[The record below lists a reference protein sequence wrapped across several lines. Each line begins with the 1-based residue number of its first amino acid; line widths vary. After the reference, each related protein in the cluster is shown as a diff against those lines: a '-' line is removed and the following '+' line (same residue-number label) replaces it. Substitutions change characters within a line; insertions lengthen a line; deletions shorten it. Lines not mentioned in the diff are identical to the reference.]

1 MNLQEI
7 RQKIIET
14 SAPIMGGR
22 NAFLVEVQ
30 VRPDRKAVLIQL
42 FVDTD
47 DGITIQQCADI
58 SRDLTS
64 TIQTTGLLHGVEYR
78 LDRLEVSSPGIDRPL
93 KLLRQYRKNIGR
105 KFLVRFS
112 RGVEQ
117 NTLSGVLVAVD
128 DDRLTFRPEN
138 GESISL
144 PFDAVVESKE
154 ELPW

>member
-7 RQKIIET
+7 RRKITET
-14 SAPIMGGR
+14 SAPILEGR
-22 NAFLVEVQ
+22 NAFLVDLQ

-47 DGITIQQCADI
+47 QGITIQQCAEI
-58 SRDLTS
+58 NRDLAS
-64 TIQTTGLLHGVEYR
+64 TIQGGGLPEGAEY
-78 LDRLEVSSPGIDRPL
+78 RLEVSSPGIDRPL

-112 RGVEQ
+112 RAGEQ
-117 NTLSGVLVAVD
+117 GSLSGILASVD
-128 DDRLTFRPEN
+128 EDRLTFQPEN

-144 PFDAVVESKE
+144 PFDTIIESKE